1 MEKIVKWS
9 GYERDIKNLS
19 TFTSLHRPLQY
30 FEIAHLANDPESYK
44 FMNQLRNDEDV
55 WLSKYTIEE
64 QEYIKKEIEKER
76 ISNITRYIKPCP
88 YIKCKQRKGDEL
100 VEMHKR
106 LKLKEYSSQL
116 AFECNIEE
124 QKLIRY
130 KNKISKMRSIQLKL
144 ENKLEAMDE
153 YKTKTMTDKETQLYR
168 EMIYFKEKISKAKEI
183 FESLVNDISDN
194 HPQQSFTVDTDRTLN
209 TTRFDITC
217 NKVQKENGL
226 QDMTRIIEKINFVP
240 RLNLLDLK
248 LQEASKPIGKP
259 GTFLHKSPR
268 NIRNQY
274 KGNVYGCS
282 PGQEQLPYV
291 PKRNHTGVYEF
302 DETGQKR
309 WSCCL
314 NCDIISDGCND
325 ATIIQPKKDKK
336 SNEKQH
342 RDGSICSDLQS
353 LHGSMAKD
361 MKSLEL
367 PTFNSNQQQEWY
379 PREKN
384 VSAAEWTSTLR
395 NYSRQV
401 DKTLDYDF
409 GLKTGLPSEL
419 IASLSARD
427 AYNSSNVSVEKLDF
441 GNSMTSRKIP
451 SNSLSIAIQS
461 PQSTKASLTSPR
473 KMKESLKFM
482 RLSFAQKTE

>member
-9 GYERDIKNLS
+9 GYESDIKNIG

-30 FEIAHLANDPESYK
+30 FEIAHLCNNPESYK
-44 FMNQLRNDEDV
+44 FMNQLRNDENV

-124 QKLIRY
+124 QKLIRH
-130 KNKISKMRSIQLKL
+130 KNKISKLRSIQLKL

-183 FESLVNDISDN
+183 LKSLVNDISDN

-217 NKVQKENGL
+217 NMVQKENGL

-302 DETGQKR
+302 DETGQKL

-336 SNEKQH
+336 SNEKHH

-361 MKSLEL
+361 MIIFEL
-367 PTFNSNQQQEWY
+367 PTYIQQQEWY
-379 PREKN
+379 
-384 VSAAEWTSTLR
+384 T
-395 NYSRQV
+395 
-401 DKTLDYDF
+401 
-409 GLKTGLPSEL
+409 
-419 IASLSARD
+419 
-427 AYNSSNVSVEKLDF
+427 
-441 GNSMTSRKIP
+441 
-451 SNSLSIAIQS
+451 
-461 PQSTKASLTSPR
+461 
-473 KMKESLKFM
+473 
-482 RLSFAQKTE
+482 